1 MFKKILIA
9 EDIDSI
15 NYGIEKVLEGIPG
28 VTTTHAKYCDEA
40 LLKYKKALL
49 DNDPFD
55 LLITDLSF
63 KHDYK
68 ETVLANGEDLI
79 AAIKEINPH
88 LPVLVYSIE
97 DKPYR
102 IKCLFELYAINAFVL
117 KGRYSSLELRE
128 AVSILNTGEKYIS
141 KDIAHY
147 IFTKDTEEITDYDI
161 ILLDLLAEGY
171 TQSEIATHLETQNI
185 IPSSVSAIEKRI
197 NKLKSQMKAK
207 NTIQL
212 VALAK
217 DIGMI

>member
-15 NYGIEKVLEGIPG
+15 NYGIERVLEGIPG
-28 VTTTHAKYCDEA
+28 VETSHAKYCDEA
-40 LLKYKKALL
+40 LLKYKKAIL
-49 DNDPFD
+49 DNEPYD

-63 KHDYK
+63 KQDYK
-68 ETVLANGEDLI
+68 EAVLENGEDLI
-79 AAIKEINPH
+79 AAIKEIDSG
-88 LPVLVYSIE
+88 LPILVYSIE

-102 IKCLFELYAINAFVL
+102 IKCLFDLYTINAFVL

-128 AVSILNTGEKYIS
+128 AVSKLNKGEKYIS

-147 IFTKDTEEITDYDI
+147 LFTKDTEEITDYDI
-161 ILLDLLAEGY
+161 SILGLLAKGC
-171 TQSEIATHLETQNI
+171 TQSEIANNLETNNI
-185 IPSSVSAIEKRI
+185 TPYSVSAIEKRI
-197 NKLKSQMKAK
+197 NKLKTQLKAK

>member
-28 VTTTHAKYCDEA
+28 VATTHAKYCDEA
-40 LLKYKKALL
+40 LLKYKKAIL
-49 DNDPFD
+49 DNEPYD

-63 KHDYK
+63 KQDYK
-68 ETVLANGEDLI
+68 QAVLENGEDLI
-79 AAIKEINPH
+79 AAIKEINPNF
-88 LPVLVYSIE
+88 PILVYSIE

-102 IKCLFELYAINAFVL
+102 IKCLFDLHNINAFVL

-128 AVSILNTGEKYIS
+128 AVSKLNKGEKYIS

-147 IFTKDTEEITDYDI
+147 LFSKETEEITNNDI
-161 ILLDLLAEGY
+161 LILDLLAKGY
-171 TQSEIATHLETQNI
+171 SQNEIATNLEENRI
-185 IPSSVSAIEKRI
+185 SPSSVSAIEKRI
-197 NKLKSQMKAK
+197 NKLKIQLKAK

>member
-15 NYGIEKVLEGIPG
+15 NYGIVKVLEGIPG
-28 VTTTHAKYCDEA
+28 VETTHAKYCDEA

-49 DNDPFD
+49 DNEPYD

-63 KHDYK
+63 KQDYK
-68 ETVLANGEDLI
+68 EIVLENGEDLI
-79 AAIKEINPH
+79 AAIKEIDSNFPI
-88 LPVLVYSIE
+88 LVYSIE

-102 IKCLFELYAINAFVL
+102 IKCLFDLYTINAFVL
-117 KGRYSSLELRE
+117 KGRYSSLELRD
-128 AVSILNTGEKYIS
+128 AVSKLNKGEKYIS
-141 KDIAHY
+141 KDISHY
-147 IFTKDTEEITDYDI
+147 LFNKDTEEITDYDI
-161 ILLDLLAEGY
+161 SLLGLLAKGY
-171 TQSEIATHLETQNI
+171 SQNEISKEFESLKLN
-185 IPSSVSAIEKRI
+185 PSSNSAIEKRI
-197 NKLKSQMKAK
+197 NKLKIQLKAK

>member
-1 MFKKILIA
+1 MFKKVLIA

-28 VTTTHAKYCDEA
+28 VQTTHAKYCDEA
-40 LLKYKKALL
+40 LLKYKKALI
-49 DNDPFD
+49 DNDPYD

-63 KHDYK
+63 KQDHK

-79 AAIKEINPH
+79 SAIKEMNSD
-88 LPVLVYSIE
+88 LPILVYSIE

-102 IKCLFELYAINAFVL
+102 IKCLFDLYTINAFVL

-128 AVSILNTGEKYIS
+128 AVSKLKVGEKYIS

-147 IFTKDTEEITDYDI
+147 LYTKETEEITDYDI
-161 ILLDLLAEGY
+161 TILGLLSEGY
-171 TQSEIATHLETQNI
+171 TQNEISAHLDAQNVRT
-185 IPSSVSAIEKRI
+185 SRVSAIEKRI
-197 NKLKSQMKAK
+197 NKLKTQLKAK